1 MWATYNDAGYP
12 IVEVHMEGTIQN
24 DEEFEE
30 FLQGWRDLYLRGR
43 DYVFIFDTRKVGFV
57 SMKYA
62 FKMASFIKEL
72 KEHETQYLKRSAI
85 IVGNWW
91 VKVLLKII
99 FLLQSPVCPIEYHTS
114 ERTINLDRLLDC
126 ANRRYIEALRF

>member
-12 IVEVHMEGTIQN
+12 IVEVHMEGTIN
-24 DEEFEE
+24 SDEEFEE

-99 FLLQSPVCPIEYHTS
+99 FVLQSPVCPIEYHTS
-114 ERTINLDRLLDC
+114 EHTINLDRLLDC